1 MLRRLRQMLLLPL
14 RRRHMHIL
22 LKLPVKAGK
31 TDIPNLPGNIV
42 HRLLV
47 QVNQM
52 AGLLNTVML
61 QTFQRA
67 DSHHVFKQPP
77 QMAFAD
83 TAVGGQLPYGKSF
96 LIMPIYKGKS
106 IADIGIPIL

>member
-1 MLRRLRQMLLLPL
+1 
-14 RRRHMHIL
+14 MHIL

-31 TDIPNLPGNIV
+31 TDIPNLPGNTV
-42 HRLLV
+42 YRLLV

-52 AGLLNTVML
+52 AGLLNAVML

-67 DSHHVFKQPP
+67 DSHHIFKQPP

-83 TAVGGQLPYGKSF
+83 TAVGGQITYGKC
-96 LIMPIYKGKS
+96 LIIMAIYKGKS
-106 IADIGIPIL
+106 IAYIRIPIL